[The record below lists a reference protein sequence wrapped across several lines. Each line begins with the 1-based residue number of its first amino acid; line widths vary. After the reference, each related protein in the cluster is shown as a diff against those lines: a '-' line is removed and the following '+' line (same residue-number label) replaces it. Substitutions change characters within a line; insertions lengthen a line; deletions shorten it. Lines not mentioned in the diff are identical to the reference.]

1 MVRKASWL
9 NASRY
14 GWFVVVGAALAGKD
28 ACLGGAKRPVDPV
41 PPTPPSVSATAPTS
55 PTPPTPPTTPPMLPP
70 PG

>member
-1 MVRKASWL
+1 MARKVSWL

-41 PPTPPSVSATAPTS
+41 PVAPSVSAGVA
-55 PTPPTPPTTPPMLPP
+55 TPPPPPPQPEKLPP

>member
-1 MVRKASWL
+1 MVRKVSWL

-14 GWFVVVGAALAGKD
+14 GWFVVVGAALVGKD

-41 PPTPPSVSATAPTS
+41 PAPPTVAASVATP
-55 PTPPTPPTTPPMLPP
+55 PPTPPLPPEKLPP

>member
-1 MVRKASWL
+1 MVRNVSWL

-14 GWFVVVGAALAGKD
+14 GWFVVVGALLAGKD

-41 PPTPPSVSATAPTS
+41 PPVAPTVAPTA
-55 PTPPTPPTTPPMLPP
+55 PTPPTPPTPPEKLPP

>member
-1 MVRKASWL
+1 MVRKVSWL

-41 PPTPPSVSATAPTS
+41 PPTPPSVSAMA
-55 PTPPTPPTTPPMLPP
+55 PTPPTPPSAPPLMVPP

>member
-1 MVRKASWL
+1 MVRKVSWL

-14 GWFVVVGAALAGKD
+14 SWFVVVGAVLAGKD

-41 PPTPPSVSATAPTS
+41 PPVAPTVTAVA
-55 PTPPTPPTTPPMLPP
+55 PTPPTPPTPPQNLPP